1 MSTTINLGKV
11 RVTDKGVW
19 SSTYEGGYDILD
31 IVTSGKGSYMSKV
44 KPNTFELTDR
54 TKWIPLVDSAAIEL
68 AIQEAMDAAAEADA
82 ARLAIEGD
90 LALKADQIELDQLAG
105 DVEQLAYVKIKNET
119 VNGNFENGLI
129 KQFSKTDGGG
139 GASNLVI
146 NSSTPISGNY
156 DIRFTIITPA
166 TSTGRPIFYGLHKAG
181 NIGDKIYLHFYAKIL
196 SGIPIIN
203 GINNGAGISPIY
215 GGDVIN
221 GRNTRIIDVVG
232 IGNDL
237 GVIYFDSM
245 SVWDMQM
252 DNFMRINLTETFGA
266 GNEPTKEEM
275 DLLISTLGIDYFEG
289 EITIP
294 AQKLMQWQLK
304 LIRKNKNAI
313 IALGGTII

>member
-1 MSTTINLGKV
+1 MAKINKFQKSGVTIYPATIPQAVIDSETGKTQKEV
-11 RVTDKGVW
+11 ND
-19 SSTYEGGYDILD
+19 
-31 IVTSGKGSYMSKV
+31 
-44 KPNTFELTDR
+44 
-54 TKWIPLVDSAAIEL
+54 DSA
-68 AIQEAMDAAAEADA
+68 
-82 ARLAIEGD
+82 
-90 LALKADQIELDQLAG
+90 QLES
-105 DVEQLAYVKIKNET
+105 DVEQLAYVKIKNEV

-156 DIRFTIITPA
+156 DIRLTITTPA
-166 TSTGRPIFYGLHKAG
+166 TGGGRPSLSGLKKAG

-196 SGIPIIN
+196 SGVPAIWQIHN
-203 GINNGAGISPIY
+203 GEGASTTY

-221 GRNTRIIDVVG
+221 GRNTRIIDVAG
-232 IGNDL
+232 TSNAGL
-237 GVIYFDSM
+237 IYFNSS